1 VAGRTVKATERA
13 VRKLVESTFVSLGG
27 VISDP
32 QVWSPP
38 YWNDEHD
45 EYARRLLFAAD
56 ALLLGRRTYEGFAE
70 AYPSLT
76 GAFADRMNSLPKYVA
91 STTLQ
96 ETTWNATVIEGDVA
110 SHVTELKRQPG
121 LNILKYGTGRLDHT
135 LMEHDLIDEFHF
147 WLFPVA
153 VGNGQRL
160 FENIETKTDLRLVD
174 KTTFSTGI
182 VVLTYTQ

>member
-1 VAGRTVKATERA
+1 M
-13 VRKLVESTFVSLGG
+13 RKLVESTFVSLGG

-32 QVWSPP
+32 QVWGPP

-45 EYARRLLFAAD
+45 EYAHKLLFAAD

-70 AYPSLT
+70 QYPSLT
-76 GAFADRMNSLPKYVA
+76 GPFADRMNGLPKHVA
-91 STTLQ
+91 STTLH
-96 ETTWNATVIEGDVA
+96 EATWNATIIEGDVA
-110 SHVTELKRQPG
+110 SHVAELKRQPG
-121 LNILKYGTGRLDHT
+121 LSILKYGTGRLDRT
-135 LMEHDLIDEFHF
+135 LMEHGLIDEFHF

-160 FENIETKTDLRLVD
+160 FASIETKTDLRLVD